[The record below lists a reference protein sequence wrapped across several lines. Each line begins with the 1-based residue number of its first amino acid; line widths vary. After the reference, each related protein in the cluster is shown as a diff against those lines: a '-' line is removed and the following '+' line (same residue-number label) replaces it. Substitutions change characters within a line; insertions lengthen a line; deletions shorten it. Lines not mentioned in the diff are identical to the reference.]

1 MISKNVILKNFK
13 VKNIKTK
20 TNIFIKKIIFKQIRD
35 SKNVLNTL
43 SKSYNYNYK
52 KKNLS
57 KLKKFKEFNLIGMG
71 GSTLGTEAIYFFLN
85 DRLELKKLFFLD
97 LKIFRLMKDIRRQL

>member
-57 KLKKFKEFNLIGMG
+57 KLKKFKELNLIGMG
-71 GSTLGTEAIYFFLN
+71 GSTLGTEAIYFF
-85 DRLELKKLFFLD
+85 F
-97 LKIFRLMKDIRRQL
+97 I

>member
-20 TNIFIKKIIFKQIRD
+20 TNLFIKKIIFKQIRD

-52 KKNLS
+52 KK
-57 KLKKFKEFNLIGMG
+57 I
-71 GSTLGTEAIYFFLN
+71 
-85 DRLELKKLFFLD
+85 D
-97 LKIFRLMKDIRRQL
+97 LV

>member
-85 DRLELKKLFFLD
+85 DKVKKKINFLNNLD
-97 LKIFRLMKDIRRQL
+97 NFKKKNNKK

>member
-20 TNIFIKKIIFKQIRD
+20 TNSFIKKIIFKQIRD

-52 KKNLS
+52 KK
-57 KLKKFKEFNLIGMG
+57 KFI
-71 GSTLGTEAIYFFLN
+71 
-85 DRLELKKLFFLD
+85 
-97 LKIFRLMKDIRRQL
+97 

>member
-1 MISKNVILKNFK
+1 MISKNVIIKNFK

-43 SKSYNYNYK
+43 SKRYNYNYK

-57 KLKKFKEFNLIGMG
+57 IFKKFKEFNLIGMG
-71 GSTLGTEAIYFFLN
+71 GSKLGSEAI
-85 DRLELKKLFFLD
+85 
-97 LKIFRLMKDIRRQL
+97 